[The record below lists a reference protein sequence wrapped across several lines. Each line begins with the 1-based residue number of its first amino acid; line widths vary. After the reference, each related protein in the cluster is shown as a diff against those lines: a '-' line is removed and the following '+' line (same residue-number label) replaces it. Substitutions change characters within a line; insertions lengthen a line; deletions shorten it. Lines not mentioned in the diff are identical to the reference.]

1 MASRTRNKR
10 RLDKDEI
17 SSAKVVSEVNSF
29 GNSNGTLIGPASKKD
44 RGGKGIPLS
53 GSPAPS
59 SSDPSLPTSEESNLL
74 TVKQEP
80 QHLPGGEDQEDS
92 TYEILSTNE
101 FHGVDPVAIKAKEDS
116 WCSCQAPEGKGE
128 IVCLQNCDNRAKRI
142 ECSVML
148 CRAGEQCGNRAVQ
161 LQTQP
166 LLAVNQAGAV
176 VVTHDLEAGSFIG
189 QYTGQVMTRDKFEEI
204 LNNEYV
210 LSQNL
215 RLHVLPLSVDL
226 VVDATAKGSIC
237 RLASHSCAP
246 NAEIN
251 VWKVE
256 GVDCLAM
263 YCVKDVNVNDVITF
277 DHSAEIEYLG
287 TSKRCTC
294 GSNNCKKIL
303 GRQAHARGPL
313 KCGAC
318 QVSILSQGAVG
329 EVHLHPDLSTPL
341 CKGCHD
347 GYCGQDWSSGGQGQC
362 RWCCKPGKNL
372 TCSACG
378 KQFCKT
384 CLKNNLGPSYIKLAE
399 HGAWTCLCCD
409 SRPLDRIRSQLW
421 VSGEQEKGSSLP
433 TKMTTQ
439 PRMTRP
445 TSSPASLASRLP
457 TVRPGL
463 QTRAPGVRQI
473 RPATP
478 RTRGPAPRGQTPRGG
493 ARVGNPFPVRM
504 LGQSSVSIERV
515 PRPAAPRPK
524 VAQQKTQHT
533 AAIINQLQRYSGLS
547 IQPVSESASQLENVI
562 KDVEQVYRV
571 LQEACNEARKIS
583 RDAGLGKAKEK
594 LSDGIRQAK
603 SKLSDA
609 ESKL

>member
-1 MASRTRNKR
+1 M
-10 RLDKDEI
+10 
-17 SSAKVVSEVNSF
+17 
-29 GNSNGTLIGPASKKD
+29 P
-44 RGGKGIPLS
+44 IP
-53 GSPAPS
+53 GSPAPKSPDTGPASGES
-59 SSDPSLPTSEESNLL
+59 SLL

-80 QHLPGGEDQEDS
+80 QQLTGGEDQEDS
-92 TYEILSTNE
+92 NYEILSTNE
-101 FHGVDPVAIKAKEDS
+101 FHGVDPISIKAKEDS
-116 WCSCQAPEGKGE
+116 WCSCQAPDTKGE
-128 IVCLQNCDNRAKRI
+128 IVCLENCENRAKRV

-176 VVTHDLEAGSFIG
+176 VATHDLEAGSFIG

-215 RLHVLPLSVDL
+215 KLHVLPLSVDL

-237 RLASHSCAP
+237 RLASQSCAP

-256 GVDCLAM
+256 GIECLAM
-263 YCVKDVNVNDVITF
+263 YCIKDVNVNDVITF

-303 GRQAHARGPL
+303 GRQANARGPL

-318 QVSILSQGAVG
+318 QVTILTQGVVG

-341 CKGCHD
+341 CQGCHD
-347 GYCGQDWSSGGQGQC
+347 GYCGQDWSSGSQGNC

-372 TCSACG
+372 SCSACG

-421 VSGEQEKGSSLP
+421 VTGEPERGASLP
-433 TKMTTQ
+433 GKMTSQ

-445 TSSPASLASRLP
+445 ALSSTSSPATRLP
-457 TVRPGL
+457 MLRPGNGAAL
-463 QTRAPGVRQI
+463 QPRAPGVRQI

-478 RTRGPAPRGQTPRGG
+478 RTRGPAPRGQTPRPGTARGG
-493 ARVGNPFPVRM
+493 ARVGTPFPVRM

-515 PRPAAPRPK
+515 PRPVAPSPK
-524 VAQQKTQHT
+524 VTQQRTQHT

-547 IQPVSESASQLENVI
+547 IQPVSESASQLESVV

-594 LSDGIRQAK
+594 LSDGIRLAK
-603 SKLSDA
+603 AKLSDV